1 MARTIKLEFKKRR
14 LRGFSGNQLKMIA
27 CFLMLC
33 DSIGYML
40 IENGVLYGLNAE
52 YWSLALATEAGQ
64 AWYDFAR
71 VLRFFGRMSFPI
83 FAYMI
88 AEGFIRTSNV
98 RKYILRMLIYALIS
112 EVPFDLATRHVLFDI
127 SYQNVLFTYS
137 VALII
142 LFLIKC
148 ARQWPLIL
156 RLLIMAAGAAL
167 AWFIRSDYGALGV
180 IFICLM
186 YMLRKDKAAQLV
198 TGVVLSAAESLSYY
212 CVSALSF
219 ILIRFYNE
227 KRGSVPMKYFFY
239 IFYPAHMLLFY
250 LMVYFANR

>member
-64 AWYDFAR
+64 RWYLFAR

-88 AEGFIRTSNV
+88 AEGFVHSRD
-98 RKYILRMLIYALIS
+98 RFKYMLRMAVFACIS
-112 EVPFDLATRHVLFDI
+112 EVPFDLATRHAVFDMA
-127 SYQNVLFTYS
+127 YQNVLFTYALALC
-137 VALII
+137 ALII
-142 LFLIKC
+142 IRKMRRL
-148 ARQWPLIL
+148 PLIL
-156 RLLIMAAGAAL
+156 RLLVMGVFAAGAYY
-167 AWFIRSDYGALGV
+167 IRSDYGPLGV
-180 IFICLM
+180 VFICLM
-186 YMLRKDKAAQLV
+186 YLLRKDRTAQLV
-198 TGVVLSAAESLSYY
+198 TGTLLSASESLSYY
-212 CVSALSF
+212 CISAISF
-219 ILIRFYNE
+219 ILIRFYNG
-227 KRGSVPMKYFFY
+227 KRGTIPLKYFFY

-250 LMVYFANR
+250 GLVFFANR

>member
-1 MARTIKLEFKKRR
+1 
-14 LRGFSGNQLKMIA
+14 MIA

-33 DSIGYML
+33 DSIGFML
-40 IENGVLYGLNAE
+40 IENGVLYGLNPE

-83 FAYMI
+83 FAYLI
-88 AEGFIRTSNV
+88 AEGFVRTSNV

-112 EVPFDLATRHVLFDI
+112 EVPFDLATRHVFFDI

-137 VALII
+137 VALIT

-180 IFICLM
+180 VFICLM
-186 YMLRKDKAAQLV
+186 YMLRKDKSAQLV

-227 KRGSVPMKYFFY
+227 KRGTVPMKYFFY

>member
-1 MARTIKLEFKKRR
+1 
-14 LRGFSGNQLKMIA
+14 MIA

-33 DSIGYML
+33 DSIGFML
-40 IENGVLYGLNAE
+40 IENGVLYGLNPE
-52 YWSLALATEAGQ
+52 YWRLALATEAGQ

-98 RKYILRMLIYALIS
+98 RKYILRRLIYPLIS
-112 EVPFDLATRHVLFDI
+112 AVPFDIATRHVLFDI

-156 RLLIMAAGAAL
+156 RLMIMAAGAAL